1 MDHFFNGLERVT
13 DRINSFFILIGA
25 IMLVGLMILVNTD
38 LFLRFF
44 FKSPVLGITE
54 VTEIFLLYIT
64 FLGAAWVFRDDGH
77 VVVDVLLYNL
87 MPGSRKVF
95 EVQNNI
101 IVGIISFVLVYYGT
115 LTTIDHFMRGARNP
129 TILETPIALVTGVIP
144 VGAAVLLL
152 EVLIKLRKLLAKGG

>member
-1 MDHFFNGLERVT
+1 
-13 DRINSFFILIGA
+13 
-25 IMLVGLMILVNTD
+25 
-38 LFLRFF
+38 
-44 FKSPVLGITE
+44 

-64 FLGAAWVFRDDGH
+64 FLGTAWVFRDDGH

-87 MPGSRKVF
+87 MPGSKKIF
-95 EVQNNI
+95 EIQNNI

-115 LTTIDHFMRGARNP
+115 LTTLDHFMRGARNP

-152 EVLIKLRKLLAKGG
+152 EVVIKLRKLLAKGG